1 MSKTAEREVVIT
13 SLNVLRCTSCS
24 FYTVNRLVFA
34 LFFFF
39 VKISQQ
45 KEAKIRVVSPEKS
58 WTSLLRKFKLTL
70 D

>member
-13 SLNVLRCTSCS
+13 SLNVLRCTRCS

-34 LFFFF
+34 LFFF

-58 WTSLLRKFKLTL
+58 WTSLLRKFKFTL